1 MITRAGRELVETCGP
16 MEKDAWI
23 ADRLSTRMLRGVG
36 NLLRTSS
43 IPMKALYHGAKA
55 VGKGAGQAARAGAR
69 GLEWAGDAMRKYP
82 VRTAYIGIPAVYG
95 AHKLQSSLD
104 RNLNNINSNNPYM
117 SA

>member
-55 VGKGAGQAARAGAR
+55 VGKGAGAR